1 MRDFTLSCHH
11 MQLSENTLSCHH
23 MSRARIGHETRYLRH
38 RKSNVYTSPVCKIK
52 QGSHNTST
60 PLLRSRIYS
69 TVGIRVG
76 IGSRRRVFLAV
87 LRNTC
92 FPRAIQRTVRGR
104 SPGTSDRLIQR
115 AIDFSP
121 VSALRSTHPA
131 SGSHPVI
138 ARWGARAPQWRSGRP
153 RAITIGW
160 RGGGGGTL
168 VRARPLRRG
177 TASSCDRDRRGQVP
191 FSGACRAAAEGSAAA
206 DAAAAVGAD

>member
-11 MQLSENTLSCHH
+11 MQLSCHH

-76 IGSRRRVFLAV
+76 IGARRRLFLAV

-104 SPGTSDRLIQR
+104 PPGTSDRLIQR

-160 RGGGGGTL
+160 RGGEGG
-168 VRARPLRRG
+168 REDHARGRGSRPGKSTPPWDGVELRPGPPGPR
-177 TASSCDRDRRGQVP
+177 TRR
-191 FSGACRAAAEGSAAA
+191 FSPAPRPATPQWHSE
-206 DAAAAVGAD
+206 